1 MVYKKLFYVALYPL
15 FFSFYFTANGQ
26 GAPKSLFSDLLNQP
40 EASLYI
46 LTDFNSLHEGRNQD
60 IDFDGYVIANSKL
73 GIQFTGNASINVRG
87 KFRRKICEFPPLKL
101 KFSNSHLQELG
112 YERLNEIKLVTHCT
126 EDYVLGEPNL
136 VFEYGAY
143 LLFQALQ
150 PNGFRAA
157 WLNITYDNA
166 RNRTE
171 TISTVGIAIED
182 KEEMAQKNQMEI
194 CECQGVSFQK
204 MNQQNVEL
212 VSIFQF
218 LIGNSDWDI
227 QMLRNVELF
236 THTVTGEIFVFP
248 YDFDFSGFVNPSYAL
263 ANSDYNHQ
271 SIKDRVYLGP
281 NLGIQEL
288 KKIVDYI
295 TSKEP
300 QLYEIIENLPLVKK
314 VYKKERIAYL
324 EKGINYLKDLAA
336 NQKPLANGTSFMHV
350 EDQ

>member
-1 MVYKKLFYVALYPL
+1 MVYKKLFYVVLYPL

-46 LTDFNSLHEGRNQD
+46 LTDFNSLHEDRNQD

-204 MNQQNVEL
+204 LNQQNVEL

>member
-1 MVYKKLFYVALYPL
+1 MVYKKLFNWALYPL
-15 FFSFYFTANGQ
+15 FFASFYIANGQ
-26 GAPKSLFSDLLNQP
+26 VAPKSIFTAMLNQP
-40 EASLYI
+40 EPSLYI
-46 LTDFNSLHEGRNQD
+46 LTDFNALHEDRNQD
-60 IDFDGYVIANSKL
+60 IDFDGYIISTSKL
-73 GIQFTGNASINVRG
+73 GVAFTGNASINVRG

-101 KFSNSHLQELG
+101 KFSNNHLQELG

-126 EDYVLGEPNL
+126 EDYTLGEPNL

-143 LLFQALQ
+143 LIFQTLQ

-166 RNRTE
+166 RNRAE
-171 TISTVGIAIED
+171 TINTFAIAIED
-182 KEEMAQKNQMEI
+182 KEELAQKNQMEI

-236 THTVTGEIFVFP
+236 TDPQTEEIIVFP
-248 YDFDFSGFVNPSYAL
+248 YDFDFSGFVNPSYAM
-263 ANSDYNHQ
+263 ANTDFGHQ

-288 KKIVDYI
+288 KNIVEFL
-295 TSKEP
+295 TSKES
-300 QLYEIIENLPLVKK
+300 QWYEIIENLPLVKK
-314 VYKKERIAYL
+314 ADKKQRIAYL
-324 EKGINYLKDLAA
+324 QEGITYLKNLVA
-336 NQKPLANGTSFMHV
+336 NQKPLANGTSLMHV